1 MPKGKP
7 LKWRTWVTI
16 DGVPR
21 LVAEGDGQGNV
32 IRHMPDEEWM
42 PIEEKIMKNVGEGMS
57 RYVAQHPEPA
67 LIG

>member
-1 MPKGKP
+1 MAKGKGKP

-32 IRHMPDEEWM
+32 IRHMPDEEWL
-42 PIEEKIMKNVGEGMS
+42 PIEEKIMKNVGE
-57 RYVAQHPEPA
+57 V
-67 LIG
+67 